1 MIKSYFTIAWRNLLR
16 SKLFTAINVFGL
28 ACGISVSLLMVI
40 HLRHELSYDT
50 SWQDHELIYRLG
62 TKFWAKNSPTLAT
75 SVKAHF
81 PEMENTGRFFSNGS
95 SVIRGNDK
103 VIPTQHNFSVD
114 QSILSVFR
122 FPFVYGNPEK
132 ALLDTKSIV
141 ITRNVSEKLFGKED
155 PTGKVILVD
164 DYQEFTI
171 TGVMEDIPL
180 NSHLK
185 IETLVSLEGSSVAAN
200 PGLSWRAVDIY
211 VRFKSP
217 EDAAAMAGKLRD
229 FEYEY
234 FEGDLTKEEIDR
246 SDDHF
251 EFHSVSSIHLYSH
264 REKEMGRNSD
274 IQYIYL
280 FSALAV
286 FIILIASINFINLF
300 TARSVRRMKEIGVKK
315 VMGASRAQLFRQF
328 LSETFLLTAISTIIA
343 VLLGLFML
351 PFYNQLSGLALV
363 PADLLSSINLLLLGG
378 MTILIS
384 LLSGFYPSLVI
395 SRYKITES
403 LSRYA
408 SVGGVSFF
416 KKLLVTF
423 QFVISCVVI
432 LLTVVV
438 SRQMNYI
445 QDRDIGLSKEG
456 VVTVKLYGQ
465 LVKDMNDHPGVLKDR
480 LLRNRNI
487 AAVGMTARR
496 VGERVGYDGFVLT
509 GSQVEDQLD
518 VRHLRAADEGYVP
531 ALGLTM
537 LEGRNFQSSDKTT
550 GAFII
555 NEEAAKRFAKGGS
568 IEDLI
573 GKGLGHRPQRSE
585 GKIVGI
591 VKDFNFVSLHSA
603 IEPMVINYGH
613 EWIDNLLVRVADTK
627 DLPAT
632 LEFVRSEVAAFT
644 PGSFMVFNFL
654 DDELRLLYETENKMF
669 SVFNLFSILSV
680 IIAILGLVAL
690 SAHSVEARVKEIG
703 IRKVLGATVAD
714 ILVILSGEYMRLLV
728 IASVLSIPLAWYV
741 ANLWLTTFAFKVGLV
756 WWMFVLPCVALV
768 LFTLLILAA
777 HSLKPATADPVDSL
791 RYE

>member
-16 SKLFTAINVFGL
+16 GKFFTAINVFGL

-50 SWQDHELIYRLG
+50 IWQDHELIYRLG
-62 TKFWAKNSPTLAT
+62 TKAWAKNAPLLAT
-75 SVKAHF
+75 SIKSHF
-81 PEMENTGRFFSNGS
+81 PEMENTGRFFLNGS
-95 SVIRGNDK
+95 SIIRGNDK
-103 VIPTQHNFSVD
+103 VIPTQNNFLVD
-114 QSILSVFR
+114 QATLSVFR
-122 FPFVYGNPEK
+122 FPFVYGNSEK
-132 ALLDTKSIV
+132 ALLDPKSIV
-141 ITRNVSEKLFGKED
+141 ITRDVSEKLFGKGD
-155 PTGKVILVD
+155 PTGKVIEVD
-164 DYQEFTI
+164 DHQEYTI
-171 TGVMEDIPL
+171 TGVMENIPL

-185 IETLVSLEGSSVAAN
+185 IETLVSIEGADVAAN
-200 PGLSWRAVDIY
+200 TGRSWKAVDIY
-211 VRFKSP
+211 VRFKSH

-229 FEYEY
+229 YEYEY
-234 FEGDLTKEEIDR
+234 FEGARTKEELDQN
-246 SDDHF
+246 DDHF
-251 EFHSVSSIHLYSH
+251 EFHQVASIHLYSH

-274 IQYIYL
+274 VQYIYL
-280 FSALAV
+280 FSALAI
-286 FIILIASINFINLF
+286 FIILIASINFVNLF

-328 LSETFLLTAISTIIA
+328 LSETFLLTAISTSVA
-343 VLLGLFML
+343 VLLGLVML
-351 PFYNQLSGLALV
+351 PFYNELSGLALV
-363 PADLLSSINLLLLGG
+363 PADLLNSINLLLLGG
-378 MTILIS
+378 ITIFIA
-384 LLSGFYPSLVI
+384 LLAGFYPSLVI

-408 SVGGVSFF
+408 SVGTVSFF

-445 QDRDIGLSKEG
+445 QDRDIGMSKEG

-480 LLRNRNI
+480 LLRNSNI
-487 AAVGMTARR
+487 IGVGMTARTI
-496 VGERVGYDGFVLT
+496 GERVGYDGFVLT
-509 GSQVEDQLD
+509 GSPEEDRQD
-518 VRHLRAADEGYVP
+518 VRHLRAADEGYVT
-531 ALGLTM
+531 ALGLTL
-537 LEGRNFQSSDKTT
+537 LEGRNFLSGDTTT

-555 NEEAAKRFAKGGS
+555 NEEAAKRYAKGGN
-568 IEDLI
+568 IDELI
-573 GKGLGHRPQRSE
+573 GKSLGHDPQKGE

-603 IEPMVINYGH
+603 IEPMVIAYGH
-613 EWIDNLLVRVADTK
+613 NWIDNLLVRVADTK
-627 DLPAT
+627 DLSST
-632 LEFVRSEVAAFT
+632 VEFIRSEAAAFT
-644 PGSFMVFNFL
+644 PGSFIVFNFL
-654 DDELRLLYETENKMF
+654 DDQLDQLYETENKMF
-669 SVFNLFSILSV
+669 AIFNLFSILSV

-741 ANLWLTTFAFKVGLV
+741 ANLWLTTFAFKVGLA

-768 LFTLLILAA
+768 LFTLLILVAQ
-777 HSLKPATADPVDSL
+777 SLKPATADPVDSL
-791 RYE
+791 RWE